1 MAGSSNSNN
10 NLMKNIEGS
19 SGFGNSGAQVQSMPP
34 PLNHPKMSEPQA
46 QALAQSQY
54 VQAQVQAHARAAHAR
69 FQAQLAQSQKQS
81 LMGGVSYT
89 TTTTNNNSNVNVG
102 VSSPSTVTPMNAK
115 RSGGQKPSSRP
126 PSASGGGASSPLK
139 TMELAPVPHR
149 RKRAPPKNQIPEK
162 VAAFLPQSALY
173 TRLLDFE
180 SRVDAALA
188 RKKVDFQES
197 VKNPAHVQKMLR
209 IYVFNTF
216 ANQTPTQPD
225 NLEPPSWSLKIIG
238 KILDNS
244 SDLSDTLPVLQNTS
258 STSPKFSSFF
268 KKITIYLDQKL
279 YPDNHV
285 ILWDSS
291 RSLTLNEGFE
301 VKRKGDKEFTAI
313 IRLEMNYKPERFK
326 LSSALSEILG
336 LEIETRSRVLSAIW
350 HYVKAK
356 NLQIPDDTSYFT
368 CDAPLRKLFGEEK
381 MKFSMV
387 LQKISQHLTQPGPIH
402 LEHKIKLSGDNNP
415 VGNTCYDVR
424 VDVPFNLDK
433 DVSSFLE
440 KLEKHKEIDAC
451 DEVICSAIKKIHE
464 HRRRQAFFLG
474 FSESPGEFI
483 NGLVESQSKDLKTAA
498 GDATRNA
505 EKEQRAEFYNQ
516 SWVDNAVVR
525 YLNRKPT
532 TGSNAPGST

>member
-1 MAGSSNSNN
+1 MAGSSNN
-10 NLMKNIEGS
+10 NLMKNVEGS
-19 SGFGNSGAQVQSMPP
+19 SGLGNSEAQLQSMPP
-34 PLNHPKMSEPQA
+34 PVKHPQMSEPQA

-69 FQAQLAQSQKQS
+69 FQAQLAQSQKQN
-81 LMGGVSYT
+81 LMGGVGNNN
-89 TTTTNNNSNVNVG
+89 NNNSNSVTVG

-115 RSGGQKPSSRP
+115 RSGGQRPSSRP
-126 PSASGGGASSPLK
+126 SSASGGAASSPLK
-139 TMELAPVPHR
+139 TMELAPVPRR
-149 RKRAPPKNQIPEK
+149 RKRAPPEYQIPEK
-162 VAAFLPQSALY
+162 VAALLPQSALY
-173 TRLLDFE
+173 TKLLEFE

-188 RKKVDFQES
+188 RKKVDVQES
-197 VKNPAHVQKMLR
+197 VKNPAHVQKTLR

-216 ANQTPTQPD
+216 ANQTHTQSE
-225 NLEPPSWSLKIIG
+225 NLEPPSWSLKIAG
-238 KILDNS
+238 KILDNRL
-244 SDLSDTLPVLQNTS
+244 DLSDPLPLLQNPS
-258 STSPKFSSFF
+258 LTSPKFSSFF
-268 KKITIYLDQKL
+268 KKVTIYLDQKL

-291 RSLTLNEGFE
+291 RSLNLNEGFD

-313 IRLEMNYKPERFK
+313 IRLEMNYTPERLK
-326 LSSALSEILG
+326 LSPALSEILG

-350 HYVKAK
+350 HYVKVK
-356 NLQIPDDTSYFT
+356 NLQVSDDTSYFT
-368 CDAPLRKLFGEEK
+368 CDLPLKKLFGEEK
-381 MKFSMV
+381 VKFSMV
-387 LQKISQHLTQPGPIH
+387 SQKISQHLTQPGPIH

-433 DVSSFLE
+433 DVSNFLE

-516 SWVDNAVVR
+516 SWVDDAVVR